1 VSAPTVRLAAAAAVA
16 RCAVAAALFLLAIGA
31 SDPASA
37 AAGVAIELVL
47 AGWLAA
53 AGRPGRGVAV
63 ACAVLALCAASA
75 GALIWGLHSDSNWI

>member
-1 VSAPTVRLAAAAAVA
+1 
-16 RCAVAAALFLLAIGA
+16 
-31 SDPASA
+31 
-37 AAGVAIELVL
+37 VAIELVL

-63 ACAVLALCAASA
+63 ACAVFALCAASA